1 MEVQTENGDKK
12 LSTYTFSDIHQSTGR
27 TSLEFQTI
35 DNQRYIHLLCAKNI
49 LVLKSKCCIILFLPS
64 LPTE

>member
-1 MEVQTENGDKK
+1 MEVQTENGDKNYQ
-12 LSTYTFSDIHQSTGR
+12 LTHSQTFHQSTGR